1 MIIHTSQH
9 AIFSG
14 NNQWFLLKR
23 IKIKAKYVI
32 YCTKHLLMCNFNLPL
47 QPKIKKHHLM
57 KKFLLIGA
65 ATLMVSNATYAGD
78 YLTNTNQNAAFL
90 RMLARGASIDVDGV
104 YSNPA
109 GLSFLEKDGF
119 YLSLTG
125 QSAFQ
130 TRNIEATTPLWTL
143 DGKNTT
149 KYFEGKASAPIIPS
163 FQGLYKKGDWTIST
177 HFGITGG
184 GGKASFDQGLPL
196 FNSLITGLITTAPYY
211 KGKIHPSMYNIN
223 SAMDGK
229 QYIFGLQLGLSYKL
243 TDWVSIYAGGRM
255 NYFTGGYEGFL
266 NATLHEEHWQAFP
279 NSYPGYDG
287 TLAKIKLKCDQSGW
301 GIAPIL
307 GVDFK
312 FNKLNIG
319 MKYEFMTNLNIEN
332 KTGEME
338 VLPSIIEGKLSDYKE
353 GVNTPSDIPAMFSA
367 AVGYEFLPNL
377 RATVEYHYFDDK
389 NAGMANDRQKALT
402 HGTHEILV
410 GAEFDLNDKLTFSA
424 GFQNTDY
431 GLSNDFQTDTSFS
444 CDSYSVGLG
453 ARIDLTKGWSMDIA
467 YFWTDYK
474 DYKKVSKKYN
484 GMESPKGP
492 IPGTDIYSR
501 SNKVFGM
508 TLNYHF

>member
-1 MIIHTSQH
+1 
-9 AIFSG
+9 
-14 NNQWFLLKR
+14 
-23 IKIKAKYVI
+23 
-32 YCTKHLLMCNFNLPL
+32 
-47 QPKIKKHHLM
+47 M
-57 KKFLLIGA
+57 KKIWLLGA
-65 ATLMVSNATYAGD
+65 MALFVSNATFAGD

-109 GLSFLEKDGF
+109 GLSFIEKDGF

-130 TRNIEATTPLWTL
+130 KRNISSTTPLWTF
-143 DGKNTT
+143 DPKNPQTQT
-149 KYFEGKASAPIIPS
+149 FEGKASAPIIPS

-196 FNSLITGLITTAPYY
+196 FNSLITGLIASHPFY
-211 KGKIHPSMYNIN
+211 KGQDGKKFIHPSMYDIS

-243 TDWVSIYAGGRM
+243 ADWVSVYAGGRM

-266 NATLHEEHWQAFP
+266 NAALHPEYYGMFP
-279 NSYPGYDG
+279 NLDSKTFDG
-287 TLAKIKLKCDQSGW
+287 TLAEIRLDCDQSGW

-307 GVDFK
+307 GADFK
-312 FNKLNIG
+312 FGKLNIG
-319 MKYEFMTNLNIEN
+319 MKYEFKTNLNIEN
-332 KTGEME
+332 KTSDMK
-338 VLPSIIEGKLSDYKE
+338 VMPNLIESKLGAYKQ

-367 AVGYEFLPNL
+367 AVGYEILPIW
-377 RATVEYHYFDDK
+377 RTTVEYHFFDDL
-389 NAGMANDRQKALT
+389 NAGMSDNRQDYLS

-410 GAEFDLNDKLTFSA
+410 GTEVDVTKSLTLSA

-431 GLSNDFQTDTSFS
+431 GLRDNFQTDTSFS
-444 CDSYSVGLG
+444 CDSYSIGLG
-453 ARIDLTKGWSMDIA
+453 ARVDLTKGWSMDIA
-467 YFWTDYK
+467 YFWTNYK
-474 DYKKVSKKYN
+474 DYTKVSEKYN
-484 GMESPKGP
+484 GTPF
-492 IPGTDIYSR
+492 PGTDIYSR

-508 TLNYHF
+508 TLNYQF

>member
-1 MIIHTSQH
+1 
-9 AIFSG
+9 
-14 NNQWFLLKR
+14 
-23 IKIKAKYVI
+23 
-32 YCTKHLLMCNFNLPL
+32 
-47 QPKIKKHHLM
+47 M
-57 KKFLLIGA
+57 KKIWLLGA
-65 ATLMVSNATYAGD
+65 AALFVSNATFAGD

-90 RMLARGASIDVDGV
+90 RMIARGASIDVDGV

-130 TRNIEATTPLWTL
+130 ERNISSTTPLWTFNPK
-143 DGKNTT
+143 DVQT
-149 KYFEGKASAPIIPS
+149 KTFEGKASAPIIPS
-163 FQGLYKKGDWTIST
+163 FQGLYKKGNWAIST

-196 FNSLITGLITTAPYY
+196 FNSLITGLIASHPFY
-211 KGKIHPSMYNIN
+211 KGQASDKFIHPSMYDIS

-243 TDWVSIYAGGRM
+243 ADWVSVYAGGRM

-266 NATLHEEHWQAFP
+266 NAALHSDHYGMFP
-279 NSYPGYDG
+279 NLDAKTFDG
-287 TLAKIKLKCDQSGW
+287 TLAEIRLDCDQSGW

-307 GVDFK
+307 GADFK
-312 FNKLNIG
+312 FGKLNIG
-319 MKYEFMTNLNIEN
+319 MKYEFKTNLNIEN
-332 KTGEME
+332 KTSDMK
-338 VLPSIIEGKLSDYKE
+338 VMPKLIEGYLGAYKK
-353 GVNTPSDIPAMFSA
+353 GVNTPSDIPAMLST
-367 AVGYEFLPNL
+367 AVGYEILPMW
-377 RATVEYHYFDDK
+377 RATVEYHFFDDL
-389 NAGMANDRQKALT
+389 NAGMSDNRQDYLK

-410 GAEFDLNDKLTFSA
+410 GTEVDVTKSITLSA

-431 GLSNDFQTDTSFS
+431 GLSDNFQTDTSFS
-444 CDSYSVGLG
+444 CDSYSIGLG
-453 ARIDLTKGWSMDIA
+453 ARVDLTKGWSMDIA

-474 DYKKVSKKYN
+474 DYKKASKEYN
-484 GMESPKGP
+484 GTPF
-492 IPGTDIYSR
+492 PGTDIYSR